1 MLNIICGRAGSGK
14 SRLLFE
20 KLGEYAEN
28 SNRPIYLIVPRQYS
42 FECDRSKLEILGN
55 RLGSRIEV
63 LSFKRLY
70 ETLSGL
76 YETNGGKRLNDSGR
90 RLIMISALKKVKPE
104 LVLFKKQAEKADFC
118 DICLNFYS
126 NLKRS
131 CITVDMLEQ
140 FCGDSDE
147 LLCRKLSEAAK
158 IVRTYEAMVE
168 GVYLDADRDME
179 RLHKILQS
187 HRFFEGAVAAFDGF
201 SNFSAAELKV
211 ISQIFGQTDDI
222 FLSVCCDDIFLNDQY
237 NMFYSSAKT
246 ARQFKRFADLR
257 GIRTSEIIKADLG
270 GRFDSEEL
278 SLLEKEFLNG
288 SDGAISNAPTADI
301 TLYAADTAY
310 DECEFVASEIRRLID
325 DGGYRY
331 SDICVISR
339 NEEQYG
345 RSLYTAFKKYGI
357 PVFYDFRK
365 PLIHQPLTSALVS
378 ALNIARSGCKTDE
391 IMNYLKC
398 GFSPFDSD
406 SLSML
411 ESYCYVWSIDRDG
424 WLDEWTLSPQGYSNN
439 LSDEDREE
447 LARLNEMRAQVL
459 EIFSPLRRETAGK
472 NSSREISKAVYGFI
486 RKNNLTDYLSRLRDR
501 AKSEGDNDKAALF
514 GQVYVKI
521 IDIINQMATALS
533 DIMIDL
539 KEYIDSFVLVCKSTA
554 LSNIPT
560 ALDEV
565 SLGEAGKVRPVS
577 PKVTFTVGANYRE
590 FPLEGTGSTLLTAS
604 EREKMQESGLD
615 YGFSRIEE
623 QTAERFIAYTALTA
637 PSEKLYVSYKLSNES
652 GEVSAPSVIVT
663 EIERIFP
670 SVKKFTTA
678 EILGDP
684 MTVRC
689 VDSAAERL
697 AYYINREMP
706 QMAETAEALKKI
718 GCEGRVNAIENAVT
732 GKRFTLS
739 EETAGRMYK
748 GDIYLSPTRFESFNH
763 CAFGYFCRYGLNVRP
778 LERAVID
785 NNEKGSIT
793 HYVLERVLA
802 DLGDR
807 LADLGDDELKAL
819 ISDCVDGYVAENMAD
834 NDMSNGRRAML
845 EKLKDTV
852 FCVLCRLGEELAQS
866 EFKPTL
872 FEAKIADDG
881 IIKPFTAELD
891 DGSRVCVIGTA
902 DRIDTANIDGIDYV
916 RVIDYKTGRDEFK
929 LSDIPYGLNS
939 QMVIYLY
946 AFIQSKKEQGK
957 CYHPAG
963 VFYMPA
969 GRRNTKIVEV
979 GSSAKSVI
987 DEEYCMKGIP
997 TASPELVKA
1006 MDKVGGKYIKNRL
1019 KNDGTLNARQPS
1031 LTEDEWN
1038 LIGRA
1043 VTKKLKEVGNRLK
1056 QGCIEINP
1064 LDGISKEACKY
1075 CDFIAVC
1082 GNDPEGNARVP
1093 SKKTSE
1099 LIDELSESE
1108 VKENG
1113 D

>member
-28 SNRPIYLIVPRQYS
+28 SDRPIYLIVPRQYS

-55 RLGSRIEV
+55 RFGARIEV

-76 YETNGGKRLNDSGR
+76 YETSDGKRLNDSGR

-104 LVLFKKQAEKADFC
+104 LELFKKQAEKADFC

-131 CITVDMLEQ
+131 CITADMLEQ

-168 GVYLDADRDME
+168 GVYLDADSDME
-179 RLHKILQS
+179 RLQEMLQS

-211 ISQIFGQTDDI
+211 VSQIFSQTDDI
-222 FLSVCCDDIFLNDQY
+222 FLSVCCDNIFLNDRY
-237 NMFYSSAKT
+237 DMFYSSAKI
-246 ARQFKRFADLR
+246 ARQFKRLADLR
-257 GIRTSEIIKADLG
+257 SIPTAEIVKADLG

-278 SLLEKEFLNG
+278 RLLEKEFLNP
-288 SDGAISNAPTADI
+288 DGGEIQDAQAEDI

-310 DECEFVASEIRRLID
+310 DECEFVASEIRRLVD
-325 DGGYRY
+325 DEGYRY

-339 NEEQYG
+339 NEERYG
-345 RSLYTAFKKYGI
+345 RSLYTAFKKYEI

-365 PLIHQPLTSALVS
+365 PLIHQPLTSALIS
-378 ALNIARSGCKTDE
+378 ALNIARSGYKTDE
-391 IMNYLKC
+391 ILNYLKC
-398 GFSPFDSD
+398 GFSPFDAD
-406 SLSML
+406 SLSLL

-424 WLDEWTLSPQGYSNN
+424 WLSEWTLSPQGYSNN
-439 LSDEDREE
+439 LSDSDKAE
-447 LARLNEMRAQVL
+447 LARLNKMREQVI

-472 NSSREISKAVYGFI
+472 NSAREISKAVYGFI
-486 RKNNLTDYLSRLRDR
+486 RKNNLADYLSQLRNR
-501 AKSEGDNDKAALF
+501 AKDKGESDKAALF
-514 GQVYVKI
+514 GQVYAKI
-521 IDIINQMATALS
+521 IDIISQMATALS
-533 DIMIDL
+533 DIMTDL
-539 KEYIDSFVLVCKSTA
+539 KEYTDNFVLICKSTA

-565 SLGEAGKVRPVS
+565 SLGEAGKIRPVS
-577 PKVTFTVGANYRE
+577 PKAAFIVGANYRE
-590 FPLEGTGSTLLTAS
+590 FPLEGTGSTLLNAA
-604 EREKMQESGLD
+604 EREKMKEAGLD

-637 PSEKLYVSYKLSNES
+637 PSEKLYVCYKLSDES
-652 GEVSAPSVIVT
+652 GEVTAPSVIVT

-670 SVKKFTTA
+670 CVKKFTTP
-678 EILGDP
+678 EIIGDP
-684 MTVRC
+684 TTVRC
-689 VDSAAERL
+689 IDSAAERL

-706 QMAETAEALKKI
+706 QRAETAEALRNV

-732 GKRFTLS
+732 GRHFTLS
-739 EETAGRMYK
+739 EEIAGRMYK

-778 LERAVID
+778 LEKAVID
-785 NNEKGSIT
+785 SNEKGSIT
-793 HYVLERVLA
+793 HYVLEKVLA
-802 DLGDR
+802 EYGDR
-807 LADLGDDELKAL
+807 LANLGGEELIEI

-852 FCVLCRLGEELAQS
+852 FRVLQRLGEELAQS
-866 EFKPTL
+866 DFKPTM
-872 FEAKIADDG
+872 FEAEIADDG
-881 IIKPFTAELD
+881 VIKPFTATLD
-891 DGSRVCVIGTA
+891 DGSQVCVVGTA
-902 DRIDTANIDGIDYV
+902 DRIDTANIGGADYV
-916 RVIDYKTGRDEFK
+916 RIIDYKTGNDKFS

-946 AFIQSKKEQGK
+946 AFIKSKKEQGEI
-957 CYHPAG
+957 YHPAG

-969 GRRNTKIVEV
+969 GKRDGKVIKAT
-979 GSSAKSVI
+979 SSIEDVMN
-987 DEEYCMKGIP
+987 EEYRMRGIP
-997 TASPELVKA
+997 AASPEVVRA
-1006 MDKVGGKYIKNRL
+1006 MDKVGGKYISNRF
-1019 KNDGTLNARQPS
+1019 KKDGDLNGRYPS
-1031 LTEDEWN
+1031 LTESEWN

-1043 VTKKLKEVGNRLK
+1043 VMKKLKEVGNRLK
-1056 QGCIEINP
+1056 EGYIEINP
-1064 LDGISKEACKY
+1064 LDGISKDACKY

-1082 GNDPEGNARVP
+1082 GNDPERNAKVP
-1093 SKKTSE
+1093 SKKTSQ
-1099 LIDELSESE
+1099 LIDELSWGE